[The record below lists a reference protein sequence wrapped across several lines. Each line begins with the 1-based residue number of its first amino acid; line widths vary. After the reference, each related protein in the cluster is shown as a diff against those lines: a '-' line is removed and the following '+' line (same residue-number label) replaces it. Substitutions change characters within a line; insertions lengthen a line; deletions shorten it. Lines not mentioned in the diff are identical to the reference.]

1 MQSKLFGHPV
11 DIERSKFTYNLCR
24 NSMSDYKNISEWT
37 MRGYRTFRQGKEGGP
52 GSTKK
57 ILFLN
62 LFYIGV
68 QWFYLKEDYNFPSF
82 QERPTFS
89 RAGGPTTYSYR
100 NLQKL

>member
-37 MRGYRTFRQGKEGGP
+37 MRGYRTFRRGKEGGQ

-57 ILFLN
+57 NFIPQLILHRGPMV
-62 LFYIGV
+62 LF
-68 QWFYLKEDYNFPSF
+68 QRRL
-82 QERPTFS
+82 
-89 RAGGPTTYSYR
+89 
-100 NLQKL
+100 